1 MKDDPRSL
9 DNDLTLATGEGKR
22 QGTGPGAS
30 SFEEDVTIQSQS
42 PRGGKPGRGRSFT
55 VGDLVA
61 GRYRVLRFLAKG
73 GMGEV
78 WEVEDTELG
87 DRVALKTI
95 LPEIGEHPAV
105 LERFRRETLLA
116 RKVTHPNV
124 CRIFDIGKHEV
135 EGGEAVFFLT
145 MELLQGETLSER
157 LRRGRLDEE
166 EALPLVEQMCAGL
179 DAAHRV
185 GIVHRDFKPANVF
198 LVPDGDDV
206 RVAITDFGLARP
218 GGAAD
223 AGVTGTGEIIG
234 TPAYMAPEQ
243 LEGGDLGPE
252 TDIYALGL
260 VMYEMLTGS
269 RAFEGDTA
277 FQVAVKRLRET
288 PTAPSTHLP
297 DLGARWEGCI
307 MRCLERD
314 PSDRFHRVRDIPGI
328 LRGELGLSRR
338 RGRFLRP
345 MLYMLVGCFA
355 LLGAW
360 SGYRVLT
367 RGTDRPSEETTPSRR
382 RAAAVLGFQNVSG
395 EPSVDWMS
403 TAISEVLT
411 TELSGGKALRTI
423 PGETVDRC
431 LSDLGMRKLQSLDPE
446 TLEVLHSHLG
456 ADLVVLG
463 AYTVVPGGDAIR
475 LDVRV
480 QDVHTGEVLASR
492 SETGPVGDFLTLTE
506 NAAAELRTALHLAG
520 GAKIEKLA
528 SLPDNPEATRL
539 YAEGVRA
546 LRNYDYPTARTKLEE
561 AAELSP
567 DSAAVS
573 LALSELWRKL
583 GYLSRSLDAAEKA
596 LKLSQELDQEQRLIA
611 RARVAAL
618 SGHGADAVQAWASLW
633 AFFPDNPDYG
643 LALADAQ
650 TSAGQASKA
659 LETIAQLRALPE
671 PAASDP
677 RIDLTE
683 ATAAMALGQYQ
694 HELDAASRA
703 VERARTLNTRQ
714 LLAEG
719 LIKKVTALIRL
730 GRLGDAEKE
739 SVEAEKIWRS
749 LNNENGVAR
758 VLHQRAV
765 LAYRRGKSEEARVL
779 FERALKV
786 YEKLDAKGNMAEVYN
801 GLGGVQLAGGDAAG
815 AEEYFTKA
823 LGIYESL
830 GDVAGRTKVLGNLA
844 ALAQRRGDFASAIDF
859 LERAR
864 VILSDAGARGREAVV
879 SRNIAATYYGRGD
892 LIEARKAFEQ
902 AVALDRQTGNQ
913 AELAGSLFALG
924 DLLTES
930 AEWQEAGKRFEES
943 RKISAEIE
951 DGAQEARAE
960 FGFLVIT
967 CEQYLLD
974 PGKSAPPVEALTGVR
989 KKLEDAGVGDAAALA
1004 GVYLARLHEAVGEYD
1019 AAADLLEKI
1028 AADVQKEPDLGTRV
1042 TVAVASARL
1051 KALRGDPEG
1060 AVSAL
1065 RKLREQVEGTGI
1077 LSLGYQVRLALG
1089 EALLESKETRE
1100 EGKRCLRELQTETA
1114 PAGWRLLSRKID
1126 RALSR
1131 TS

>member
-1 MKDDPRSL
+1 MKDDPKSL
-9 DNDLTLATGEGKR
+9 DSDRTIVTTGVEEK
-22 QGTGPGAS
+22 TTAFDES
-30 SFEEDVTIQSQS
+30 SEDVTIQS
-42 PRGGKPGRGRSFT
+42 RDARAGRPKGRRSFRI
-55 VGDLVA
+55 GDLVA
-61 GRYRVLRFLAKG
+61 GRYRVVRFLAKG

-78 WEVEDTELG
+78 WDVEDTELG

-95 LPEIGEHPAV
+95 LPEIAENPAV

-124 CRIFDIGKHEV
+124 CRIFDIGRHEDG
-135 EGGEAVFFLT
+135 EGESVSFLT
-145 MELLQGETLSER
+145 MELLQGETLAER
-157 LRRGRLDEE
+157 LRRGRMDEE

-179 DAAHRV
+179 DAAHRA

-198 LVPDGDDV
+198 LVPGEDGP
-206 RVAITDFGLARP
+206 RVVITDFGLARP

-277 FQVAVKRLRET
+277 FQVAVKRLQEM

-297 DLGARWEGCI
+297 DLEARWEACI

-314 PSDRFHRVRDIPGI
+314 PANRFRRVRDIPAV
-328 LRGELGLSRR
+328 LRGEVRLSRR
-338 RGRFLRP
+338 RRGRVLQLLFSA
-345 MLYMLVGCFA
+345 LVGFLA
-355 LLGAW
+355 MLGAW
-360 SGYRVLT
+360 SAYRALT
-367 RGTDRPSEETTPSRR
+367 RPAEESSASQDASRR
-382 RAAAVLGFQNVSG
+382 LAAAVLGFQNVSG
-395 EPSVDWMS
+395 EPSADWMS

-411 TELSGGKALRTI
+411 TELSGSKALRTI

-431 LSDLGMRKLQSLDPE
+431 LSDLGMRKVQSLDPK

-456 ADLVVLG
+456 ADLAVLG
-463 AYTVVPGGDAIR
+463 SYTVVPGSDMIR

-506 NAAAELRTALHLAG
+506 NAAAELRAALHLAG

-528 SLPDNPEATRL
+528 SLPDNPEATRF

-546 LRNYDYPTARTKLEE
+546 LRNYDYPTARTKLEK

-596 LKLSQELDQEQRLIA
+596 LQLSQELDKEQRLIA

-618 SGHGADAVQAWASLW
+618 SGHAKDAVQAWASLW

-671 PAASDP
+671 PASSDP
-677 RIDLTE
+677 RIDLAE

-703 VERARTLNTRQ
+703 VEGARALHARQ

-730 GRLGDAEKE
+730 GRLADAEQE
-739 SVEAEKIWRS
+739 SVEAEKIWKT

-765 LAYRRGKSEEARVL
+765 LAYRKGKAEEARRL

-801 GLGGVQLAGGDAAG
+801 GLGGVQLASGDAAG

-924 DLLTES
+924 DLLTEN
-930 AEWQEAGKRFEES
+930 AEWKEAGKRFEES
-943 RKISAEIE
+943 RKIAAEIE
-951 DGAQEARAE
+951 DAAQEARAE
-960 FGFLVIT
+960 FGLLVIE
-967 CEQYLLD
+967 CERYLLD
-974 PGKSAPPVEALTGVR
+974 PGKTSPPVAELEGVR
-989 KKLEDAGVGDAAALA
+989 KKLKEAGVGDAAALA
-1004 GVYLARLHEAVGEYD
+1004 GVYLVRLHEAAGEYD
-1019 AAADLLEKI
+1019 AASALLEKI
-1028 AADVQKEPDLGTRV
+1028 AADVKQEPDLGTRV
-1042 TVAVASARL
+1042 TVAAASARL
-1051 KALRGDPEG
+1051 KALRGDVEQ
-1060 AVSAL
+1060 AVSEL

-1089 EALLESKETRE
+1089 EALLEGKKTRE
-1100 EGKRCLRELQTETA
+1100 EGRRSLEELQKETA

-1126 RALSR
+1126 RVLSR
-1131 TS
+1131 TP